1 MGNSVFVQIAPYLLL
16 EYTYGGPETTFISN
30 QVRLARIRNEY
41 LNHQCQ
47 FLNTS
52 PSFNAT
58 QNVLNTS
65 AANLGG
71 FKWAFLN
78 TDVPVPY
85 INLDPKIQ
93 YADLS
98 SLLPTISVLYDRV
111 RVHILSGYRL
121 DDLQG
126 LIVEVSARE
135 AQTSLFSVLA
145 NNVYLNSDD
154 RDILNPK
161 PILLGDR
168 MYDRYIE
175 FLIPSLR
182 GINADFF
189 ADPTNPLSIGYQYT
203 SNNRGFLINSSI
215 YVKVYE
221 VGRLEKVN
229 GNLFLYT
236 SRDYDVT
243 VNQQDTYSLLA
254 ANIEESPI
262 GDYFLYY
269 PSYAGN
275 YIEDFLAE
283 LNAAGGDYVVIN
295 DIDIYEQVGL
305 DQILTFSFSQ
315 VQQSGFDRPLEFR
328 PILKYADSSTSF
340 SIDYTV
346 RVFNR
351 LNAFQ
356 LIRTS
361 STTSFFPRK
370 YGKQLEKIALAQQS
384 FPLKVY
390 NKIYGNSPV
399 TFIGNDYTGNF
410 STVYVP
416 VYYEVRNI
424 VTQLKTVLSTGADP
438 ISPDFYDSVNFGQGD
453 ARIYLSDFDTF
464 YKFSIGQVDTKT
476 GSIIKID
483 LSSSEVQIAFKDNT
497 GKMITIPALT
507 STAENAKADGEL
519 VFNLPANLRP
529 KVLFDNEI
537 KNFYLVSVADGTS
550 TTTLYSGSVDKIEN
564 IGKETARAKDIV
576 SAASTAGNSTSVTAN
591 TSVTS
596 ATVSSATVTST
607 PTASVTP
614 ANANTPALNNS
625 QGAITPGKSILQTL
639 TESNSEAINSVGG
652 NQEVQPTVIPG
663 FSVDEQSVSI
673 KTGLKPVYLDKNV
686 AAQQAVI
693 ANLSQRDGTNTTTK
707 R

>member
-16 EYTYGGPETTFISN
+16 EYTYGGPETTFIAN
-30 QVRLARIRNEY
+30 QVKPARIQNAY
-41 LNHQCQ
+41 LNGQCQ

-52 PSFNAT
+52 PAYNDT

-65 AANLGG
+65 VANLGG
-71 FKWAFLN
+71 YKWVFLN

-85 INLDPKIQ
+85 INIDPKIDYQ
-93 YADLS
+93 DLS
-98 SLLPTISVLYDRV
+98 GLIPSISILYDRV

-121 DDLQG
+121 DDLEG
-126 LIVEVSARE
+126 LVIQVYARE

-168 MYDRYIE
+168 MYDRYVE

-182 GINADFF
+182 EINVDFF

-221 VGRLEKVN
+221 IDRSEKKN
-229 GNLFLYT
+229 GILYFYT
-236 SRDYDVT
+236 ARDYEVG

-254 ANIEESPI
+254 ANVEESPL

-269 PSYAGN
+269 PTYAGN
-275 YIEDFLAE
+275 YIEDFLAD
-283 LNAAGGDYVVIN
+283 LNDSGGDYVVIN

-315 VQQSGFDRPLEFR
+315 VQQSNFDRPLEFR
-328 PILKYADSSTSF
+328 PILKYADSAASF

-346 RVFNR
+346 RIFNK

-356 LIRTS
+356 LIRRS

-384 FPLKVY
+384 YPLKVY
-390 NKIYGNSPV
+390 NKVYGNSPV
-399 TFIGNDYTGNF
+399 SFIGNDYAGNF

-424 VTQLKTVLSTGADP
+424 VTQVKTVLATGADP
-438 ISPDFYDSVNFGQGD
+438 LSPDFYDNVNFGQGD
-453 ARIYLSDFDTF
+453 ARIYLSDFDSY
-464 YKFSIGQVDTKT
+464 YKFSVGQVDPKT
-476 GSIIKID
+476 GTVIKID
-483 LSSSEVQIAFKDNT
+483 LSSSEVQISFKDNT
-497 GKMITIPALT
+497 GKMIMIPAQA
-507 STAENAKADGEL
+507 STVENAKADGEL
-519 VFNLPANLRP
+519 VFQLPGNLRS

-537 KNFYLVSVADGTS
+537 KSFYLASVVDGSS
-550 TTTLYSGSVDKIEN
+550 TTILYTGTVDRIEN
-564 IGKETARAKDIV
+564 IGKEITRTQEIV
-576 SAASTAGNSTSVTAN
+576 STATTNGN
-591 TSVTS
+591 
-596 ATVSSATVTST
+596 VTST
-607 PTASVTP
+607 V
-614 ANANTPALNNS
+614 ANATAATTATGTAAATTATSTSAALNNT
-625 QGAITPGKSILQTL
+625 QGALVPGKSILQTL
-639 TESNSEAINSVGG
+639 TDSNSEAVNSVGG
-652 NQEVQPTVIPG
+652 NQQTQPVTIPG
-663 FSVDEQSVSI
+663 FSVDEQAASVKNGI
-673 KTGLKPVYLDKNV
+673 KPVSLEKNT
-686 AAQQAVI
+686 AAQQSVI
-693 ANLSQRDGTNTTTK
+693 NNLSQSSGTDINLKGT
-707 R
+707 